1 MPQTT
6 SFASADFDHR
16 DEESRDD
23 PYPRWREMREKTPL
37 AFSEKHGGFYVLS
50 RYSDICE
57 VGRNTELYSTVLK
70 RTTIP
75 LRATPASPP
84 LNADP
89 PDHRLYRAILNPY
102 FSPAQVATYESW
114 IREIASDII
123 DPLLHSDAFDAVTD
137 LGLALTRA
145 AILRILGMR
154 DAPLEVHEW
163 VDDLV
168 VVGGERGEVA
178 GAKLM
183 QFLSEEVARRQQ
195 SLGGDVVSA
204 ILTSTFE
211 GRPLRLEDEVLPMT
225 LLLLVAGLETTAS
238 AIAVSVLY
246 LLDHPEQR
254 VRLMAEPEIWDHAI
268 DELLRWITPVPAQSR
283 TLRHDGEVLG
293 CPIPAGERVMM
304 LFGSGNRDEREF
316 PDPDKVVLDRRPNRH
331 LSFGMGPH
339 RCIGS
344 HLAKCEMKIALQLLL
359 PELDNW
365 QVSDSEKP
373 VWKAAETRGLSH
385 LPLVRKS
392 R

>member
-1 MPQTT
+1 
-6 SFASADFDHR
+6 
-16 DEESRDD
+16 
-23 PYPRWREMREKTPL
+23 
-37 AFSEKHGGFYVLS
+37 
-50 RYSDICE
+50 
-57 VGRNTELYSTVLK
+57 
-70 RTTIP
+70 
-75 LRATPASPP
+75 
-84 LNADP
+84 
-89 PDHRLYRAILNPY
+89 
-102 FSPAQVATYESW
+102 
-114 IREIASDII
+114 
-123 DPLLHSDAFDAVTD
+123 
-137 LGLALTRA
+137 
-145 AILRILGMR
+145 
-154 DAPLEVHEW
+154 
-163 VDDLV
+163 
-168 VVGGERGEVA
+168 
-178 GAKLM
+178 
-183 QFLSEEVARRQQ
+183 
-195 SLGGDVVSA
+195 
-204 ILTSTFE
+204 
-211 GRPLRLEDEVLPMT
+211 MT